1 MLKKLFG
8 KGKKEPVEM
17 PEADGK
23 DILTAYANGEVVALS
38 EVPDPTFSEKMMG
51 DGIAIKPSEGAIYAP
66 VHAEV
71 VQMSDSM
78 KHAVGLKT
86 VNGVEIL
93 IHIGL
98 ETVAMK
104 GEGFKQLVKEGEKV
118 AKGEKLIEF
127 DLDLVN
133 EKAEST
139 ITPMVITNADDTV
152 ASMEKHEGMQGI
164 AGETVVLEI
173 TAK

>member
-8 KGKKEPVEM
+8 KGKKETVQM
-17 PEADGK
+17 PDADGK
-23 DILTAYANGEVVALS
+23 DILSAYANGEVVSIS

-51 DGIAIKPSEGAIYAP
+51 DGIAIKPTEGAIYAP

-71 VQMSDSM
+71 IQMSDGM

-98 ETVAMK
+98 ETVVMK
-104 GEGFKQLVKEGEKV
+104 GEGFKQLVKEGENV

-139 ITPMVITNADDTV
+139 ITPLVITNADDAV
-152 ASMEKHEGMQGI
+152 ASMEKHEGQEGV
-164 AGETVVLEI
+164 AGETIILEI
-173 TAK
+173 TTK